1 MSQKLLQIYDGLE
14 VFSGEKNYTV
24 LPNCSFRLFKRMS
37 DARIVSLD
45 RLMVASEILTY
56 KPTERFPYPSHALLA
71 EVFNVDERAIINS
84 VKALCKAGLFVKMKG
99 LYGLDKRKNVYDV
112 RPLLNVIASYQES
125 VNRGEFVVDVKAFCE
140 DVLSGKIQPKRIE
153 LDQVSEASEASE
165 APSEAPQE
173 ERKVVVPEFDAP
185 AEIQAVLDNVDDE
198 YKVKIINA
206 LKTKHGQHLSTEA
219 TVSVLNRIIDRKAS
233 HEVSKAYIT
242 TALSKASN
250 ESENATQGNLKR
262 SSGMNKLPKEI
273 QKSVDS
279 QKDVSIQFRDLKT
292 KLGDDVL
299 YLFQQETG
307 ITLGH
312 EYSYSNNY
320 DTIVS
325 WFDKKVSEMG
335 SVEAVQEQANK
346 LLDDEVTELSASL

>member
-14 VFSGEKNYTV
+14 VFAGEEKYIV
-24 LPNCSFRLFKRMS
+24 LPQCSFHLFKRMS
-37 DARIVSLD
+37 DARVVSLD
-45 RLMVASEILTY
+45 RLMVATEILTY
-56 KPTERFPYPSHALLA
+56 KHTERFPYPSHALLA
-71 EVFNVDERAIINS
+71 KLFNVDERSIINS
-84 VKALCKAGLFVKMKG
+84 VKALCEAGLFVKMKG

-112 RPLLNVIASYQES
+112 RPLLKVIACFQEAE
-125 VNRGEFVVDVKAFCE
+125 NRGEFVVDLKAFCE
-140 DVLSGKIQPKRIE
+140 DVLSGKIQPKRVD
-153 LDQVSEASEASE
+153 LDQPAEASE

-173 ERKVVVPEFDAP
+173 ERKVNVPEYDAP

-206 LKTKHGQHLSTEA
+206 LKTKQGQHLSTEA

-262 SSGMNKLPKEI
+262 SSGMKQLPKEI

-279 QKDVSIQFRDLKT
+279 QKGVSNQFRDLKE
-292 KLGDDVL
+292 KLGEDIL
-299 YLFQQETG
+299 LLFQDETG
-307 ITLGH
+307 ITLSH

-320 DTIVS
+320 ETIVG
-325 WFDKKVSEMG
+325 WFDKKVSELG

-346 LLDDEVTELSASL
+346 FLDDEMTKISASL